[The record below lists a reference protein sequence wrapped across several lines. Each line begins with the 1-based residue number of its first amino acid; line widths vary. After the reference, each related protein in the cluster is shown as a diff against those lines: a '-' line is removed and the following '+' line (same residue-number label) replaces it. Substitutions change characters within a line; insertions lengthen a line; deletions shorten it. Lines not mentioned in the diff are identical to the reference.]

1 MAGRKAIISDQVKVQ
16 QFLGALRVGATV
28 RLACTHVG
36 WSEGAVYE
44 AIQRGEGTHPTR
56 PQTKAHAEFAEAV
69 KEARDRAE
77 LRALTVIANDPSWQS
92 KAWYLERTQPDRYGR
107 RTRLEHSGVPDGP
120 PVTVTVQDQYALDVA
135 RVIRDGL
142 AGLPLTPPD
151 DAA

>member
-1 MAGRKAIISDQVKVQ
+1 MAGRKSIMADQAKLQ

-36 WSEGAVYE
+36 WAESTVYAHIAKGEKPGA
-44 AIQRGEGTHPTR
+44 P
-56 PQTKAHAEFAEAV
+56 KAHREFSEAV